1 VAQEAGWRRRYRAT
15 LASLPVWAED
25 RPDRLLQVSNEEGRF
40 ELYSWDLRTGDRR
53 RLTDRSEGT
62 RAGAIEPGGRSVWWF
77 DDDRGSEHGTWRSQP
92 FEGGPPEAAA
102 PGLPPAYPSGLAL
115 GRGLAAVGTTGDGG
129 SAVHLARTGAAPVRV
144 YHSLEYAAVGA
155 LSRDGCLLAIVHS
168 EHGDSRHPAVRVLE
182 LSGEPV
188 ADLWDGPGL
197 GLSAEEWSPLAG
209 DQRLIVTHE
218 REGVRRPAVWSPRDG
233 TLLEPR
239 LELPGEVS
247 AKWYQDAEALLLR
260 HQHAGRSQLYRYEL
274 RSGRL
279 APLTVPPGSLDA
291 AAVRPDGKVWIEH
304 SSGGRPPTFMEG
316 DRGLF
321 TPPGAPAPAGVPYR
335 DLQVG
340 EVHGF
345 WVPPPGPP
353 PHPTI
358 FWVHGGPAA
367 HDRDAFSPR
376 VQAWVDHGYAV
387 VLVNYRGSTG
397 YGREWRDALQA
408 SPGLTE
414 LEDLA
419 AVRAHLV
426 GAGLADPSRLI
437 LGGASWGGYLT
448 LLGLGRQPDAWSLGL
463 AAVPVADYLAAFE
476 DEMEPLQAFDRAL
489 FGGTP
494 AEIPERYVERSPIT
508 YVDRVRAP
516 LLIVAGRN
524 DPRCPIRQ
532 IENYL
537 GRLRSLDLPHEF
549 YEFQAGH
556 SSLVVDEQIRQME
569 AQIDFA
575 HRHLGTRAP
584 LR

>member
-1 VAQEAGWRRRYRAT
+1 MPQEATWRRRYRAT

-25 RPDRLLQVSNEEGRF
+25 QADRLLQVSNEEGRF

-53 RLTDRSEGT
+53 RMTDRPEGT
-62 RAGAIEPGGRSVWWF
+62 RTGAIEPGGRQVWWF
-77 DDDRGSEHGTWRSQP
+77 DDEGGSEHGVWRAQP
-92 FEGGPPEAAA
+92 FEGGPAVAAA
-102 PGLPPAYPSGLAL
+102 PGLAPAYPSGLAL
-115 GRGLAAVGTTGDGG
+115 GHGLAVVGTTGDDG
-129 SAVHLARTGAAPVRV
+129 SDVHLVRPGATPARV
-144 YHSLEYAAVGA
+144 YHSVEYAAVGG
-155 LSRDGCLLAIVHS
+155 LSRDGGLLAIEHS
-168 EHGDSRHPAVRVLE
+168 EHGDSRHPALRVLDV
-182 LSGEPV
+182 SGEAV

-197 GLSAEEWSPLAG
+197 GLSAEDWSPRRG
-209 DQRLIVTHE
+209 DQRLIVTNE
-218 REGVRRPAVWSPRDG
+218 RQGVRRPAVWSPREG
-233 TLLEPR
+233 ALLEPPVD
-239 LELPGEVS
+239 LPGEVS
-247 AKWYQDAEALLLR
+247 ATWYPDAAALLLR

-274 RSGRL
+274 GSGTL
-279 APLTVPPGSLDA
+279 QEVTVPPGSVGA
-291 AAVRPDGKVWIEH
+291 AAVRPDGRIWIEH
-304 SSGGRPPTFMEG
+304 SSGARPPAFLEA
-316 DRGLF
+316 DRVLF
-321 TPPGAPAPAGVPYR
+321 TPPGAAAPAGVPYR

-340 EVHGF
+340 DVHGF
-345 WVPPPGPP
+345 WVAPPGPP

-397 YGREWRDALQA
+397 YGREWRDALQDN
-408 SPGLTE
+408 PGLTE

-426 GAGLADPSRLI
+426 REGLADPSRLI

-463 AAVPVADYLAAFE
+463 AAVPVADYVAAFE

-494 AEIPERYVERSPIT
+494 AEIPDRYLERSPIT

-516 LLIVAGRN
+516 LLIIAGRN

-537 GRLRSLDLPHEF
+537 GRLRSLGHPHEF

-556 SSLVVDEQIRQME
+556 SSLVIDEQIRQME
-569 AQIDFA
+569 AQIAFA
-575 HRHLGTRAP
+575 HRHLATPSP
-584 LR
+584 L